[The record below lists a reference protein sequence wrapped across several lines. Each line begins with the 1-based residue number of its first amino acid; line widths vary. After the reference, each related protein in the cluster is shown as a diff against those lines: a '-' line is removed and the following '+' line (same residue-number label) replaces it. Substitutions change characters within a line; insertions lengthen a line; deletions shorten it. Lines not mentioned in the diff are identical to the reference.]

1 MMINLSDYYICVSPK
16 NKEVTGNIAKL
27 PGSWK
32 NISGFNL
39 LSDEELLDLSWANYE
54 DVGYINVLSEK
65 LDEYHFDDNRF
76 NNNKNQL
83 KALISINNDESNS
96 NDIIS
101 INEKDVIVNEQTI
114 PYIILKKLLFLD
126 NCNLSEVYIE
136 CCNGYEKFVKSEVDD
151 LCAIINSNQTKLI
164 SNENDLCE
172 KIDLCKCFKDII
184 ELLK

>member
-1 MMINLSDYYICVSPK
+1 MLNLVEP
-16 NKEVTGNIAKL
+16 
-27 PGSWK
+27 
-32 NISGFNL
+32 SG
-39 LSDEELLDLSWANYE
+39 Y
-54 DVGYINVLSEK
+54 VNVLSDK

-96 NDIIS
+96 SDNIIS

-126 NCNLSEVYIE
+126 NSNLLEVYIE

-151 LCAIINSNQTKLI
+151 LCAIINDNQTKSI
-164 SNENDLCE
+164 SNENDLYE
-172 KIDLCKCFKDII
+172 KIDLCNCFKDII